1 MIILHLII
9 MEVATSWIALV
20 SPTHDVCLPA
30 SRVVLEVR
38 NHFLG
43 KRSLVSFCFL
53 VAKGVPEKI
62 LRTRVRLT
70 EVRFR

>member
-9 MEVATSWIALV
+9 IMEVTTSWIALV
-20 SPTHDVCLPA
+20 SPTHNVCLPA

-43 KRSLVSFCFL
+43 KRSLVSFISWLQRGSQRRSCERGFDL
-53 VAKGVPEKI
+53 QK
-62 LRTRVRLT
+62 
-70 EVRFR
+70 

>member
-9 MEVATSWIALV
+9 MEVATSRIALV
-20 SPTHDVCLPA
+20 SPTYDVCLPA

-43 KRSLVSFCFL
+43 KRSLVSFISWLQRGSQRRSCERGFDL
-53 VAKGVPEKI
+53 QK
-62 LRTRVRLT
+62 
-70 EVRFR
+70 